1 MAKLNSILD
10 LDIKNS
16 EFCVIDFE
24 TTGLSAINNRAIEIG
39 IVKIK
44 NGKIKDK
51 FSSLI
56 NPGCRIPYFITNLT
70 GISDDDVE
78 DAPTFDMLIPEIDKL
93 LHNSVVVAHNAPFDM
108 SFLKEEYKRSSED
121 PPENQSICTVRL
133 AKKLVPEIK
142 PKSLGN
148 LTRSMKILHKST
160 HRALGDAHATA
171 KLFLKFIDI
180 YNEIYDSGTVK
191 NLLDFQFPESKR
203 IIDNKILKKI
213 SDEKREIP
221 KNSGVYLFKD
231 AKGKILYIGKA
242 KSLRSRVTGYFTS
255 SSNSKQKKITKRAS
269 TIEFLNTNSE
279 LSALI
284 LESELIKEN
293 KPTLNKLLKK
303 YTNTYF
309 IKITERP
316 YSKVEIKTKFEMD
329 GGDYYGP
336 FSSRDSVIQLYEL
349 LNKNFMLRECNEKEF
364 SKGKLCFLYEVKK
377 CIGPCLK
384 TYSPEDYEA
393 ELEHL
398 SDFLKGNEQTV
409 LDRMLKKMKMFSE
422 NKKYEEAAKMRDE
435 INFLLNNLHRLVS
448 IKEPINQANL
458 LIEIKREIGSDFI
471 LMKDGKVAI
480 FNFFNNENGKFFN
493 LLEEHFETVFQMKE
507 DFDIKDIERI
517 KIIMSWLSKNKM
529 LYNLYYLKNYSGIMD
544 LAAKTGIRLPDNK
557 FS

>member
-1 MAKLNSILD
+1 MAKLNSILN

-16 EFCVIDFE
+16 EFCVLDFE
-24 TTGLSAINNRAIEIG
+24 TTGLSAINCRAIEIG

-78 DAPTFDMLIPEIDKL
+78 GAPTFDMLIPEIDKL
-93 LHNSVVVAHNAPFDM
+93 LHNSIVVAHNAPFDM
-108 SFLKEEYKRSSED
+108 SFLKEEYKRSSEEV
-121 PPENQSICTVRL
+121 PENPSICTVRL

-148 LTRSMKILHKST
+148 LTRTMKILHKST

-171 KLFLKFIDI
+171 KLFLKFIDK
-180 YNEIYDSGTVK
+180 YCEIYDSGSVK
-191 NLLDFQFPESKR
+191 NLFDYQFPDSKR

-231 AKGKILYIGKA
+231 AKGKIVYIGKA
-242 KSLRSRVTGYFTS
+242 KSLKSRVTGYFTS

-269 TIEFLNTNSE
+269 TIDFLSTNSE

-293 KPTLNKLLKK
+293 KPVFNKLLKK
-303 YTNTYF
+303 YSNTYF
-309 IKITERP
+309 IKISERP

-336 FSSRDSVIQLYEL
+336 FSSRDSVNQLFEL
-349 LNKNFMLRECNEKEF
+349 LNKNFMLRECTEKEF
-364 SKGKLCFLYEVKK
+364 SKGKHCFLYEVKK
-377 CIGPCLK
+377 CIGPCVK
-384 TYSPEDYEA
+384 NYSHEDYET

-409 LDRMLKKMKMFSE
+409 LDRMLKKMRMLSD
-422 NKKYEEAAKMRDE
+422 NKKYEDAAKMRDE

-480 FNFFNNENGKFFN
+480 YNFFNNENGKFFN
-493 LLEEHFETVFQMKE
+493 LLEEHFEIIFQLKE
-507 DFDIKDIERI
+507 DLDVRDIERI

-529 LYNLYYLKNYSGIMD
+529 LFSIYYLKNYSGISD
-544 LAAKTGIRLPDNK
+544 LATKTGIRLPDNK

>member
-16 EFCVIDFE
+16 EFCVLDFE
-24 TTGLSAINNRAIEIG
+24 TTGLSAINSRAIEIG

-78 DAPTFDMLIPEIDKL
+78 DAPTFDQIIPEIEKFL
-93 LHNSVVVAHNAPFDM
+93 YNSVVVAHNAPFDM
-108 SFLKEEYKRSSED
+108 SFLKEEYRRASVE
-121 PPENQSICTVRL
+121 PPENPAICTVRL

-148 LTRSMKILHKST
+148 LTRTLKILHKST

-171 KLFLKFIDI
+171 KLFLKFVDK
-180 YNEIYDSGTVK
+180 YCDIYDSGTVK
-191 NLLDFQFPESKR
+191 TLLDFQYPESKR

-231 AKGKILYIGKA
+231 AKGKIVYIGKA
-242 KSLRSRVTGYFTS
+242 KSLKSRVTGYFTS

-293 KPTLNKLLKK
+293 KPALNKLLKK
-303 YTNTYF
+303 YSNTYF

-316 YSKVEIKTKFEMD
+316 FSKVEIKTKFEMD

-336 FSSRDSVIQLYEL
+336 FSSRDSVNQLFEL

-377 CIGPCLK
+377 CIGPCVK
-384 TYSPEDYEA
+384 TYSQEDYEA
-393 ELEHL
+393 ELDHL
-398 SDFLKGNEQTV
+398 SDFLKGNQQTI
-409 LDRMLKKMKMFSE
+409 LDRMLKKMKMLSD
-422 NKKYEEAAKMRDE
+422 NQKYEDAAKMRDE
-435 INFLLNNLHRLVS
+435 INFLLANLHRLVS

-458 LIEIKREIGSDFI
+458 LIEIKREIGADFV
-471 LMKDGKVAI
+471 LMKDGRVALY
-480 FNFFNNENGKFFN
+480 NYYNSENGKFFN
-493 LLEEHFETVFQMKE
+493 LLEEHFETVFQLKE
-507 DFDIKDIERI
+507 DLDIKDIERI

-529 LYNLYYLKNYSGIMD
+529 LYNIYYLKDFSSIGDM
-544 LAAKTGIRLPDNK
+544 ASKTGLRLPDNK